1 MRFSMVRAPTSLYR
15 ARMVKYYRIPES
27 VNEALVILKRFTS
40 FSTTRIN
47 KFDVSILPILE
58 VANADSSSELNYT
71 RMAQCH
77 RILKSVYEAFGIL
90 DRFCVNFRWLS
101 VTILVFACTTN
112 NGATFHEFDI
122 PEESKKAHMHVFNLR
137 CEGFWEL
144 WHALCPTP
152 TGMDIRRVCW
162 GYEQWLLRRIFVV
175 SMCLEAQVLFKITL
189 AGLLLCKL
197 LPVWDFDTGIWCW
210 YDDGGAADWK

>member
-1 MRFSMVRAPTSLYR
+1 MVRAPTSLYH

-90 DRFCVNFRWLS
+90 DRFCVNFR
-101 VTILVFACTTN
+101 
-112 NGATFHEFDI
+112 
-122 PEESKKAHMHVFNLR
+122 
-137 CEGFWEL
+137 
-144 WHALCPTP
+144 
-152 TGMDIRRVCW
+152 
-162 GYEQWLLRRIFVV
+162 
-175 SMCLEAQVLFKITL
+175 
-189 AGLLLCKL
+189 
-197 LPVWDFDTGIWCW
+197 
-210 YDDGGAADWK
+210 